1 MRLEMREMDTLVGIK
16 LLNDLIKR
24 ICIIEFQLFVGIRPF
39 SKRLCPSVSHVFF
52 ASWSVCP
59 SANCSVHQSS
69 QYEIT
74 KKVIFVVGKA

>member
-1 MRLEMREMDTLVGIK
+1 MREMDTLVGIK

-24 ICIIEFQLFVGIRPF
+24 ICIIEFQLFVGIRPLN
-39 SKRLCPSVSHVFF
+39 KRLCPSVSRVIF